1 MLMVRTLCRFAAWVA
16 CFGTATGLAP
26 LAQAQT
32 AAGPASNAARAAA
45 PAALP
50 SVAFFYGEQVPVE
63 ALSAFDAVV
72 VEPDSGFDPA
82 AQQGG
87 HASWFA
93 YVSVG
98 EVTPQRQYYAALP
111 KAWLIGRNAAWESK
125 VVDQDAPGWP
135 AFYVKQ
141 VIAPLWRRGYRGF
154 FLDTLDSYQLIA
166 KTDAARQRQQ
176 AGLVAVIR
184 AIKARYPQALLMFNR
199 GFEILPQVHDL
210 VYAVAFE
217 SLYNGW
223 DQGKQRYTEVPQ
235 ADRSWLLGQAK
246 LIRERYGLP
255 VIAIDYCAP
264 GDRQCARETAQ
275 KICKDGLVPY
285 VTDGALQTV
294 GAGRAGICVDEP
306 GGVQP

>member
-1 MLMVRTLCRFAAWVA
+1 MFMVRALCRFAAWVA
-16 CFGTATGLAP
+16 CFGTAAGLAP

-32 AAGPASNAARAAA
+32 AANAAGNAASA
-45 PAALP
+45 ANASVQPA
-50 SVAFFYGEQVPVE
+50 VAFFYGDKVPAG
-63 ALSAFDAVV
+63 ALSGFDVVV

-82 AQQGG
+82 TQHDRHTA
-87 HASWFA
+87 WFA

-98 EVTPQRQYYAALP
+98 EVTPQRQYYAAMP
-111 KAWLIGRNAAWESK
+111 KEWLAGNNPAWESK

-141 VIAPLWRRGYRGF
+141 VIAPLWRQGYRGF

-166 KTDAARQRQQ
+166 RTGADRERQQ

-184 AIKARYPQALLMFNR
+184 ANKKRYPRARLMFNR

-217 SLYNGW
+217 SLYSGW
-223 DQGKQRYTEVPQ
+223 DQANQRYTTVPQ
-235 ADRSWLLGQAK
+235 ADRDWLLGQAR
-246 LIRERYGLP
+246 IVSDRYALP

-264 GDRQCARETAQ
+264 GDEQCTRDTVQ
-275 KICKDGLVPY
+275 KICKDGLLPY
-285 VTDGALQTV
+285 VADGALQTV
-294 GAGRAGICVDEP
+294 GVGRAGICPEEQT
-306 GGVQP
+306 GVQP

>member
-1 MLMVRTLCRFAAWVA
+1 MFMVRALCRFAAWVA
-16 CFGTATGLAP
+16 CFGTAAGLAP

-32 AAGPASNAARAAA
+32 AANAAGNAASA
-45 PAALP
+45 ANASVQPA
-50 SVAFFYGEQVPVE
+50 VAFFYGDKVPAG
-63 ALSAFDAVV
+63 ALSGFDVVV

-82 AQQGG
+82 TQHDRHTA
-87 HASWFA
+87 WFA

-98 EVTPQRQYYAALP
+98 EVTPQRQYYAAMP
-111 KAWLIGRNAAWESK
+111 KEWLAGNNPAWESK

-141 VIAPLWRRGYRGF
+141 VIAPLWRQGYRGF

-166 KTDAARQRQQ
+166 RTGADRERQQ

-184 AIKARYPQALLMFNR
+184 AIKKRYPRARLMFNR

-217 SLYNGW
+217 SLYSGW
-223 DQGKQRYTEVPQ
+223 DQANQRYTTVPQ
-235 ADRSWLLGQAK
+235 ADRDWLLGQAR
-246 LIRERYGLP
+246 IVSDRYALP

-264 GDRQCARETAQ
+264 GDEQCTRDTVQ
-275 KICKDGLVPY
+275 KICKDGLLPY
-285 VTDGALQTV
+285 VADGALQTV
-294 GAGRAGICVDEP
+294 GVGRAGICPDEQT
-306 GGVQP
+306 GVQP

>member
-1 MLMVRTLCRFAAWVA
+1 MFMVRALCRFAAWVA
-16 CFGTATGLAP
+16 CFGTAAGLAP

-32 AAGPASNAARAAA
+32 AANAAGNAASA
-45 PAALP
+45 ANASVQPA
-50 SVAFFYGEQVPVE
+50 VAFFYGDKVPAG
-63 ALSAFDAVV
+63 ALSVFDVVV

-82 AQQGG
+82 TQHDRHTA
-87 HASWFA
+87 WFA

-98 EVTPQRQYYAALP
+98 EVTPQRQYYAAMP
-111 KAWLIGRNAAWESK
+111 KEWLAGNNPAWESK

-141 VIAPLWRRGYRGF
+141 VIAPLWRQGYRGF

-166 KTDAARQRQQ
+166 RTGADRERQQ

-184 AIKARYPQALLMFNR
+184 AIKKRYPRARLMFNR

-217 SLYNGW
+217 SLYSGW
-223 DQGKQRYTEVPQ
+223 DQANQRYTTVPQ
-235 ADRSWLLGQAK
+235 ADRDWLLGQAR
-246 LIRERYGLP
+246 IVSDRYALP

-264 GDRQCARETAQ
+264 GDEQCTRDTVQ
-275 KICKDGLVPY
+275 KICKDGLLPY
-285 VTDGALQTV
+285 VADGALQTV
-294 GAGRAGICVDEP
+294 GVGRAGICPEEQT
-306 GGVQP
+306 GVQP